1 MSEPNEELK
10 GNEPKREKVRIIPIE
25 LIDDFPDHP
34 FQVKDD
40 ESMAQLVESIRMNGV
55 LNPIILRKKEGE
67 RYEIIAGHRRKY
79 ACRKLDIKLIPSIVR
94 ELSREDAIIEMV
106 DPNLQRECI
115 LPSEKAR
122 AYKMKMDAMKR
133 KSGRPSKE
141 NSAPLEQNF
150 GKTTR
155 DMLAA
160 ESPDSSE
167 QIRRYVRLTELT
179 PELLEFVDEG
189 KIGIVVA
196 AVKGIVAAIVAGGWV
211 AVLIIVIIVIVA
223 LVVGSMYAIFVP
235 AEDSGITIYS
245 VKTDL
250 EREYHQRQAELI
262 ANCQYDI
269 LNYEGDIAAWDEM
282 IAVYAVKLNFG
293 DEPQEVATF
302 DEDKASELK
311 AIFWDMNSISLR
323 TDSRT
328 TTVTR
333 YETDANGNSVEVQ
346 EEVTMIILTVVTDSM
361 SADEISDEYGFSAKQ
376 DTMLDELLS
385 EENAELWAGILGE

>member
-1 MSEPNEELK
+1 MSELNDESK
-10 GNEPKREKVRIIPIE
+10 GNEPRREKVRIISIE
-25 LIDDFPDHP
+25 FIDDFPDHP

-40 ESMAQLVESIRMNGV
+40 ESMAQLVSSIEMNGV

-106 DPNLQRECI
+106 DSNLQRECI

-133 KSGRPSKE
+133 KAGRPGKD

-189 KIGIVVA
+189 SIGMRP
-196 AVKGIVAAIVAGGWV
+196 AVELSYLQEEEMRDLVDYIDTEGTFPSHAQTIRMR
-211 AVLIIVIIVIVA
+211 A
-223 LVVGSMYAIFVP
+223 LS
-235 AEDSGITIYS
+235 
-245 VKTDL
+245 K
-250 EREYHQRQAELI
+250 
-262 ANCQYDI
+262 
-269 LNYEGDIAAWDEM
+269 EG
-282 IAVYAVKLNFG
+282 KL
-293 DEPQEVATF
+293 D
-302 DEDKASELK
+302 
-311 AIFWDMNSISLR
+311 
-323 TDSRT
+323 
-328 TTVTR
+328 
-333 YETDANGNSVEVQ
+333 TDAINTIMN
-346 EEVTMIILTVVTDSM
+346 EEKPNQKARIKIPMEKIEKYFPAGTSEQKIEETIIKALALYRQRHRGDRN
-361 SADEISDEYGFSAKQ
+361 
-376 DTMLDELLS
+376 LR
-385 EENAELWAGILGE
+385 